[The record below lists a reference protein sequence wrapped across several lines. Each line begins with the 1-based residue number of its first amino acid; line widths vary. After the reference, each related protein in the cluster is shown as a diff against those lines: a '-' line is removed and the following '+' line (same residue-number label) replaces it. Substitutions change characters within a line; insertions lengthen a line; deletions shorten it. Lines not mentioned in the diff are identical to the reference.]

1 MKREN
6 QTMKT
11 AEKIIQE
18 IRNLPPEE
26 RQKVADYLYA
36 EEEELFR
43 VTKLSPEDM
52 AKLDRDMEEYRQG
65 IDVSPVLKTK
75 EEILSYLNQYK

>member
-1 MKREN
+1 
-6 QTMKT
+6 MKT